1 MDEEK
6 LFFFT
11 EVTGTRVSDHYSR
24 NIYIKVFL
32 KIAVLRILICVDL
45 QYLRM
50 LK

>member
-6 LFFFT
+6 LFFT

-32 KIAVLRILICVDL
+32 KIAVLWILICVDL
-45 QYLRM
+45 QYLWM